1 MTFVLNGLHLSGK
14 PMRRNEHT
22 KKGNVHA
29 LQALFPLRRKLHLVR
44 GLLRKSCTLRLLLLL
59 PSLQEG
65 RLRRGSLGMHLVL
78 RPVRLP
84 PLPLNLGP
92 ARGVEVYLVARLVR
106 SSVLLSLLLLQELES
121 GELLVSSGGP
131 LPALLPRW
139 PLPAHHCTLRD
150 VVSLGSLPRSAPVR
164 DPLVF
169 PDPRI
174 EKQGRIVEPALG
186 WTAPMAGLGDL
197 ALALLPARGQ
207 AVESVVAGTRLG
219 RCPPACGRS
228 LRTAIGRVA
237 FALARCLGEI
247 GRGSRRDRS

>member
-1 MTFVLNGLHLSGK
+1 
-14 PMRRNEHT
+14 MRRNEHI

-131 LPALLPRW
+131 LPALLPQW

-150 VVSLGSLPRSAPVR
+150 VVSLGSLPWSAPVR

-174 EKQGRIVEPALG
+174 EEQGRNVEPALG
-186 WTAPMAGLGDL
+186 WTAPVAGLGDL

-219 RCPPACGRS
+219 RCP
-228 LRTAIGRVA
+228 LFDFIIT
-237 FALARCLGEI
+237 
-247 GRGSRRDRS
+247 